1 MGKQES
7 LGHNKKQESRSP
19 KRSRSPDVS
28 RNFENSSFQRRK
40 SSKIETSDS
49 DIEHSSRDFDNL
61 LNKSSSDR
69 TDNQSDKNDKY
80 RKDIRDK
87 KDYREKKEKC
97 RERKSIDNDRESDKE
112 WGKPHIKLKIV
123 PEERGVVPPL
133 RIKTENNEKP
143 KLGLKLTLKKST
155 GSGSYYSV
163 GE

>member
-1 MGKQES
+1 MG
-7 LGHNKKQESRSP
+7 
-19 KRSRSPDVS
+19 
-28 RNFENSSFQRRK
+28 
-40 SSKIETSDS
+40 
-49 DIEHSSRDFDNL
+49 
-61 LNKSSSDR
+61 
-69 TDNQSDKNDKY
+69 Y

-87 KDYREKKEKC
+87 KDYRDKKDNRDRKEDRKREKSEKDRRRAEKKEKC
-97 RERKSIDNDRESDKE
+97 RERRSIDNDRESDKE